1 MTKPLP
7 MPHYAIIYRDGDS
20 LYLEFPTLV
29 LRFPFTEG
37 GLQKALKHIPNSNAH
52 PGYVARN
59 GNIPDHTTD
68 VSGKIA
74 RISPSTK
81 RKREVSKFTAKQRSA
96 VSDLLRKR
104 GLG

>member
-7 MPHYAIIYRDGDS
+7 APHYAIIYRDGDS

-37 GLQKALKHIPNSNAH
+37 GLHKALKHIPNSDNH

>member
-1 MTKPLP
+1 MTKPTP
-7 MPHYAIIYRDGDS
+7 HPHYAIIYRDGDS

-37 GLQKALKHIPNSNAH
+37 GLHKALKHIPNSSAH

-74 RISPSTK
+74 RISPATK
-81 RKREVSKFTAKQRSA
+81 RKREVAKMSQHQRSSI
-96 VSDLLRKR
+96 SDLLRKR